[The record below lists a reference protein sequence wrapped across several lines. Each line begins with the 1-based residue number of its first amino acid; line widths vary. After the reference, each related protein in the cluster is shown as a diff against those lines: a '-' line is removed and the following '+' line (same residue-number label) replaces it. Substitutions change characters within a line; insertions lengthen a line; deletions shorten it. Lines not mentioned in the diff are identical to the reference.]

1 MLDDK
6 TINSLI
12 TDKPQKHLTIFDLL
26 SDINLN
32 YNLTYNTF
40 TLNETKTLKSYF
52 KKSIQKLYEFEY
64 WEARIPTPK
73 RVLDRRKAVRNRY
86 IRLFNNLR
94 NDIPLT
100 KKETFWLVK
109 DIWRTYVGDIYT
121 TLLAYP
127 HICTSAGEKTFF
139 NLFNLRSILI
149 KYGVTEEE
157 AQRSNLVR
165 DRLYNKASELT
176 TYNTIYEYEE
186 MPEFIEEIKE
196 GDENITYN
204 VYTILDF
211 IYDKYKREH
220 DAYECLRYKRKF

>member
-1 MLDDK
+1 ML
-6 TINSLI
+6 L
-12 TDKPQKHLTIFDLL
+12 DKPQKHLTIFDLL

-32 YNLTYNTF
+32 YNLTYDTF
-40 TLNETKTLKSYF
+40 TLDETKTLKSYF
-52 KKSIQKLYEFEY
+52 KKTIQKLYKFEY
-64 WEARIPTPK
+64 WEATIPTPK
-73 RVLDRRKAVRNRY
+73 RVLDRRKAARNRF
-86 IRLFNNLR
+86 IRLFHNLR
-94 NDIPLT
+94 NNIPLT
-100 KKETFWLVK
+100 KKETVWLVK

-127 HICTSAGEKTFF
+127 HICTSEGEKTFF
-139 NLFNLRSILI
+139 NLFNLRSILV

-157 AQRSNLVR
+157 AQRSSLVR

>member
-40 TLNETKTLKSYF
+40 TLDEIKTLKSYF
-52 KKSIQKLYEFEY
+52 KKTIEKLYEFEY
-64 WEARIPTPK
+64 WEASIPTLK
-73 RVLDRRKAVRNRY
+73 RVLDRRKAARNRF

-94 NDIPLT
+94 NNIPLT

-127 HICTSAGEKTFF
+127 HICTSVGEKTFF
-139 NLFNLRSILI
+139 NLFNLRNILI

-157 AQRSNLVR
+157 AQRNNLIR
-165 DRLYNKASELT
+165 DRLYNRANELK

-196 GDENITYN
+196 GDKNITYN

-220 DAYECLRYKRKF
+220 NEYERLRYKRKF

>member
-1 MLDDK
+1 MQ
-6 TINSLI
+6 

-32 YNLTYNTF
+32 YNVTYNIF
-40 TLNETKTLKSYF
+40 NLDEIKTLKSYF
-52 KKSIQKLYEFEY
+52 KKTIEKLYEFEY
-64 WEARIPTPK
+64 WEASIPTLK
-73 RVLDRRKAVRNRY
+73 RVLDRRKAARNRF

-94 NDIPLT
+94 NNISLT
-100 KKETFWLVK
+100 KKETFWLVQ

-127 HICTSAGEKTFF
+127 HICTSVGEKTFF
-139 NLFNLRSILI
+139 NLFNLRNILI

-157 AQRSNLVR
+157 AQRNNLIR

-196 GDENITYN
+196 GDKNITYN

-220 DAYECLRYKRKF
+220 NEYERLRHKRKF